1 VDTIQSSLG
10 VTLHVVDAV
19 KVPSVDGNFQS
30 MRSRDLPLWPRGM
43 KGRPSNSQCHVNRAG
58 RGSSNAIEVGRAS
71 TIPPGTL
78 TVYISPVRNKLFLIL
93 FKPICLRRIVNSRS
107 KAAIATTVSNC
118 RTRNRCLAF
127 LREVL
132 DSLLFP
138 HLWVFLAN
146 KHTEIVLLSMRGCGV
161 LKLSSELMKQNS
173 SKRFRLLLEAFTK
186 TKSNRGH
193 QNALKTY

>member
-1 VDTIQSSLG
+1 
-10 VTLHVVDAV
+10 
-19 KVPSVDGNFQS
+19 
-30 MRSRDLPLWPRGM
+30 M

-58 RGSSNAIEVGRAS
+58 RGSSNAIEVGRAL
-71 TIPPGTL
+71 TVPPGTL

-93 FKPICLRRIVNSRS
+93 FTPMCLRLIVDSRS
-107 KAAIATTVSNC
+107 KATIATTISNC
-118 RTRNRCLAF
+118 RTRNRRLAF

-161 LKLSSELMKQNS
+161 LKQPSSELMKQNS
-173 SKRFRLLLEAFTK
+173 SRRFRLLLEAFTR
-186 TKSNRGH
+186 TKSNRRL
-193 QNALKTY
+193 QNGSRIY